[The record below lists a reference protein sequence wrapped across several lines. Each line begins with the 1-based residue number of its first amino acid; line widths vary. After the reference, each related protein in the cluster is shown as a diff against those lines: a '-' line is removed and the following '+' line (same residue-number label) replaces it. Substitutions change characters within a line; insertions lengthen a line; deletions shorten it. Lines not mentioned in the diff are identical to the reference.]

1 MNRIFISV
9 LFVLVFSWPALA
21 DEQFALVCD
30 FEKTLYENGMS
41 HKNEGKSTFI
51 FEESENNLKLKSVS
65 GLKSVVGFECDKI
78 INYQNTEIDIFIECE
93 RKHGDLTFSDTI
105 TINRFSG
112 DIQVI
117 SEVKR
122 ITEKIIYSGF
132 CRKET
137 KRF

>member
-30 FEKTLYENGMS
+30 FEKTL
-41 HKNEGKSTFI
+41 KNEGKSTFI